1 MIDRYKKYEPLFGEW
16 RISKLIG
23 KGSFGEVYEIERE
36 NFGTIYK
43 AALKAI
49 TIPVDESE
57 LNEIMSS
64 GMSEAETKQYIRQ
77 SAKDIVNEF
86 VLMSKLKGNTN
97 IVSYED
103 HQVIEHEDQLGWD
116 ILMKMELLKP
126 INEYIKENG
135 FTKEDVVKLGIDL
148 CTAIGLCEK
157 YNIVHRDIKPE
168 NIFVS
173 PNGDFKLGDF
183 GIARSIERA
192 TMGLSKKGT
201 YTYMAPEVYRGESYT
216 EQVDLYSLGIVMYKF
231 MNYNRIPFMPNYPS
245 PVAYS
250 DREQALMKRVN
261 GEKLLPP
268 CGVAEDK
275 LVEIVLK
282 ACEYKPENR
291 YQNALEMKEALEALI
306 GKIEKQVVI
315 NPASKSIS
323 PSKEKAKVK
332 KVERQELEE
341 EIEKTLL
348 LDREELTHS
357 EPMSRKTGKKH
368 KLWVA
373 IAGGSLIAVAG
384 GTILASVLLKPGEN
398 KPNDQPTYI
407 TETDVQIAATARMQ
421 ALQEALVQK
430 IKEVKADAVT
440 KNENSA
446 RESKKDTEE
455 KAKEQTQV
463 NTQNMEPISTGQA
476 VLKEIDAIANK
487 PSQSQ
492 VPSEQKQAPTTSKQT
507 QATQKQEPTTTKQT
521 QTTQKQTP
529 TTTKQTQTT
538 QKQTPT
544 TTKQTQTTQK
554 QEPTTT
560 KQTQTTQ
567 KQAQPAPTQTT
578 HKETQPASKPT
589 QKQETPKSG
598 GQSEDKDEPP
608 EIYINFD

>member
-1 MIDRYKKYEPLFGEW
+1 MKDVEINMIDRYKKYEPLFGEW

-315 NPASKSIS
+315 NPASKSIN
-323 PSKEKAKVK
+323 
-332 KVERQELEE
+332 
-341 EIEKTLL
+341 
-348 LDREELTHS
+348 
-357 EPMSRKTGKKH
+357 
-368 KLWVA
+368 W
-373 IAGGSLIAVAG
+373 
-384 GTILASVLLKPGEN
+384 N
-398 KPNDQPTYI
+398 C
-407 TETDVQIAATARMQ
+407 
-421 ALQEALVQK
+421 
-430 IKEVKADAVT
+430 
-440 KNENSA
+440 
-446 RESKKDTEE
+446 
-455 KAKEQTQV
+455 
-463 NTQNMEPISTGQA
+463 
-476 VLKEIDAIANK
+476 
-487 PSQSQ
+487 
-492 VPSEQKQAPTTSKQT
+492 
-507 QATQKQEPTTTKQT
+507 
-521 QTTQKQTP
+521 
-529 TTTKQTQTT
+529 
-538 QKQTPT
+538 
-544 TTKQTQTTQK
+544 
-554 QEPTTT
+554 
-560 KQTQTTQ
+560 
-567 KQAQPAPTQTT
+567 
-578 HKETQPASKPT
+578 
-589 QKQETPKSG
+589 
-598 GQSEDKDEPP
+598 PP
-608 EIYINFD
+608 